1 MNALADSADRRR
13 ALTVLDQT
21 LLVEA
26 AANLRSLETRRF
38 STASRTKV
46 MCNTGRR

>member
-26 AANLRSLETRRF
+26 AAGTGKLRCSP
-38 STASRTKV
+38 AA
-46 MCNTGRR
+46 